1 MFALTC
7 ASPYCKVAH
16 GHGLRFPDA
25 DPSFKPDYGDFLYV
39 SFTIAVACQT
49 ADVAVTSPR
58 MRRLV
63 LLQSVMAVAFNTA
76 ILAFTINVA
85 ASLF

>member
-1 MFALTC
+1 
-7 ASPYCKVAH
+7 
-16 GHGLRFPDA
+16 
-25 DPSFKPDYGDFLYV
+25 LYV